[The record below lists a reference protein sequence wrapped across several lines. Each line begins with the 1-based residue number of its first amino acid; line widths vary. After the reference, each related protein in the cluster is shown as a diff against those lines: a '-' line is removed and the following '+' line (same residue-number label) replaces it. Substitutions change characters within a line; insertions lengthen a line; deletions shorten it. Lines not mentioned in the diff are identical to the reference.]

1 MGGCPSAGGLE
12 KKAHRRQIVADSG
25 KVLEILAS
33 MGAVIEENA
42 QFLTDLDAAIGDND
56 HGINMARG
64 FKKVEADLPGLEGKD
79 VGTILKKAGMDLV
92 STVGG
97 SSGPLYGTAFM
108 QAGKVMAGKMEIGM
122 EDFLAIMDAA
132 IAGVQQRGKSTTG
145 EKTMLDAMVPATEA
159 MKKSFAE
166 SGDAKKALD
175 DGLAAAKEGI
185 EYTKT
190 IIATKG
196 RASYLGE
203 RSIGHQDPG
212 ATSFTVML
220 EVIDGAI

>member
-1 MGGCPSAGGLE
+1 MTDSA
-12 KKAHRRQIVADSG
+12 
-25 KVLEILAS
+25 KVIAVLKDII
-33 MGAVIEENA
+33 AVIEENA

-64 FKKVEADLPGLEGKD
+64 FKKVGTDLPALEGKD
-79 VGTILKKAGMDLV
+79 IGAILKKAGMDLV

-108 QAGKVMAGKMEIGM
+108 KAGAKAAGKNEIGL
-122 EDFLAIMDAA
+122 EDFLAMMDEA
-132 IAGVQQRGKSTTG
+132 IGGVQLRGKAVRG
-145 EKTMLDAMVPATEA
+145 EKTMLDAMIPAQEA
-159 MKKSFAE
+159 MK
-166 SGDAKKALD
+166 
-175 DGLAAAKEGI
+175 AAAAGGADTAVVLQAGVKAAEEGV

-212 ATSFTVML
+212 ATSFTL
-220 EVIDGAI
+220 ILKAIAAGY

>member
-1 MGGCPSAGGLE
+1 MTDNA
-12 KKAHRRQIVADSG
+12 
-25 KVLEILAS
+25 KVIAILKNIIA
-33 MGAVIEENA
+33 AIEENA

-64 FKKVEADLPGLEGKD
+64 FKKVDADLPGLEGKD
-79 VGTILKKAGMDLV
+79 IGAILKKVGMDLV

-108 QAGKVMAGKMEIGM
+108 KAGAKAAGKNEISL
-122 EDFLAIMDAA
+122 EDFIIMMDEAIG
-132 IAGVQQRGKSTTG
+132 GVQLRGKAVKG
-145 EKTMLDAMVPATEA
+145 EKTMLDAMIPAQEA
-159 MKKSFAE
+159 MK
-166 SGDAKKALD
+166 
-175 DGLAAAKEGI
+175 AAAAGGADAAAVLQAGVKAAEEGV

-212 ATSFTVML
+212 ATSFTVIL
-220 EVIDGAI
+220 QAIAAAY